1 MENTN
6 TQQLIAK
13 QKVQHKAETDWIQ
26 SKSFAFHYH
35 FSISWWVLA
44 DKQPSSMQ
52 ATCNTLDLF
61 CFQCR
66 HFIIITLLQPPANL
80 LGNTHLSLIHIHNI
94 CPIFRLDD
102 NQFHTDCQEPLLTT
116 FNQLGKAHFPPVTW
130 LLPAGYQVV
139 TEAYTDWQIKYIQ
152 AATTF

>member
-1 MENTN
+1 MENTK

-13 QKVQHKAETDWIQ
+13 QKVQHKPETDWIQ
-26 SKSFAFHYH
+26 STSFVFHYH

-80 LGNTHLSLIHIHNI
+80 LGNTHFSLIDIHNI
-94 CPIFRLDD
+94 CPIFRLESVS
-102 NQFHTDCQEPLLTT
+102 HRLSGTS
-116 FNQLGKAHFPPVTW
+116 FNQLQ
-130 LLPAGYQVV
+130 PAGSFSPSNIVVASWLQVV
-139 TEAYTDWQIKYIQ
+139 TEAYADWQSKYIQ